1 MKLDW
6 LLDRRPIVVALAG
19 PNGAGKSSY
28 FKTQLSGAALPF
40 VNADVLAEALNL
52 DAYAASGLAD
62 DLRRKL
68 VVRRE
73 SFVFETVFSD
83 PVGDKLEFLKSTE
96 KAGYFVFLIFIGIA
110 SPELSGDRVEMRVSQ
125 GGHDVPEDK
134 LVERY
139 PRTMK
144 NLKRAFV
151 EIANVWVYDH
161 SDLDVGYRLV
171 ATRENG
177 RDVELHGS
185 TPDWLQALLPGD

>member
-1 MKLDW
+1 MSLDS

-28 FKTQLSGAALPF
+28 FKTHLSEATLPF

-68 VVRRE
+68 VARRE

-83 PVGDKLEFLKSTE
+83 PVGDKLDFLKSVE
-96 KAGYFVFLIFIGIA
+96 KAGYSVFLIFIGIA
-110 SPELSGDRVEMRVSQ
+110 SSEISGDRVEMRVSQ
-125 GGHDVPEDK
+125 GGHNVPAEK
-134 LVERY
+134 LRDRY
-139 PRTMK
+139 PRVMA
-144 NLKRAFV
+144 NLKRALV

-161 SDLDVGYRLV
+161 SDLSVGYRLV
-171 ATRENG
+171 ATRQDG
-177 RDVELHGS
+177 RKVELHGS
-185 TPDWLQALLPGD
+185 TPDWLRALLPGD